1 MLLANVMPRLLCRNF
16 DRLLPVLNLM
26 STLSTSLNKWKTH
39 PHQVTRSI
47 LYTNYRLRL
56 KRPWPGFWKT
66 VSRKSF
72 GKVS

>member
-1 MLLANVMPRLLCRNF
+1 MLLANVIPRLLCRNF

-47 LYTNYRLRL
+47 L
-56 KRPWPGFWKT
+56 
-66 VSRKSF
+66 
-72 GKVS
+72 